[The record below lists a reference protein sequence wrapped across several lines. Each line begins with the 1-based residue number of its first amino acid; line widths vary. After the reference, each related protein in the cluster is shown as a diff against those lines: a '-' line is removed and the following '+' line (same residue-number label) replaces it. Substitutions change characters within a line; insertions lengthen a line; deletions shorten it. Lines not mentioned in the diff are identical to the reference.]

1 LSRVKSDVEQ
11 GTLSQKNQEQ
21 LRKSC
26 QNIKKDIVELEKIAE
41 KDALDMYAKLGNTEN
56 SNKQELLN
64 HGTILPLLKKIR
76 EEGFSG
82 IDAKI
87 AE

>member
-1 LSRVKSDVEQ
+1 LSRAKSDVEK
-11 GTLSQKNQEQ
+11 GNLSDKNKEQ

-26 QNIKKDIVELEKIAE
+26 QNINKDIVELEKIAE

-64 HGTILPLLKKIR
+64 HGTILSLLKKVR
-76 EEGFSG
+76 EEGLSG